1 MDEYQ
6 HPVYF
11 EARDL
16 MDKEEQKVRRHFQ
29 KRRVSGGG
37 DCGMIEKDG
46 ANTYKICF
54 KEKEGKE
61 SQWVEMSLRQN
72 MLEEDFVGNLDIVV
86 SYRPGKGYSKEVS
99 HHLASCQ
106 KTTPDC
112 E

>member
-6 HPVYF
+6 HPLYF

-16 MDKEEQKVRRHFQ
+16 TDKEERKVWRHFH

-72 MLEEDFVGNLDIVV
+72 VLKEDSVGNLDIVV
-86 SYRPGKGYSKEVS
+86 SSRPRKGYSKEVS
-99 HHLASCQ
+99 HHFPSCQ
-106 KTTPDC
+106 KTTRDC